1 MSAVSRHIKQLDEEL
16 LALGEEAMLAMSG
29 MLLLA
34 DIARGEKEMHDRDTI
49 LAAAPDK
56 IADWVVILNEWRLAN
71 TQPVQ
76 DIDPRVVT
84 VPGKKVGRNE
94 PCPCGSGKKYK
105 KCCGLN

>member
-1 MSAVSRHIKQLDEEL
+1 
-16 LALGEEAMLAMSG
+16 MSG

-34 DIARGEKEMHDRDTI
+34 DIARGEKDVDDRDTI

-84 VPGKKVGRNE
+84 VPRKKVGRNE
-94 PCPCGSGKKYK
+94 PPAKQ
-105 KCCGLN
+105 GLPIQSNQIIKLKLELRMVPSTLATSSP